1 MKKKLALLLVAI
13 MCVTCL
19 FTGCN
24 KGDSEGTSSESGT
37 TESGSEEKET
47 VPITELYNKGQYEGI
62 DMSEYVTIG
71 ELAGLI
77 KLEESDYTVTE
88 EEIQKEI
95 DSYRES
101 YGEVKEVEDRDTV
114 QDGDVVNIDYV
125 GRCSCGIK
133 FQGGSATDYDLTIG
147 SGSFIDGFESGL
159 IGAKKGDTVE
169 LKVTFP
175 SDYKQDADLAGEQ
188 VVFTVTINTI
198 SANILADY
206 NDELVDE
213 ITNGIYTTVEEF
225 NKYIETQLRVDKKGA
240 VLDKLLTEL
249 EKNATYTSKVDALV
263 EESYNEAV
271 KYYEEYAGMYG
282 YTLEKFA
289 TAMGFSSEDAL
300 REAIKQDAT
309 TEVHNELLIYAYGN
323 AVGFTLSDEKALE
336 VLNDLVLLQGYESGE
351 EVLTAYGAEMIR
363 TEVYSEALSDI
374 IIESYK

>member
-24 KGDSEGTSSESGT
+24 EGNSDGTSSGSDV
-37 TESGSEEKET
+37 TESGSEEKEL
-47 VPITELYNKGQYEGI
+47 VSITELYKKGQYEGI

-71 ELAGLI
+71 ALAGLI

-95 DSYRES
+95 NGYRES
-101 YGEVKEVEDRDTV
+101 YGEIKEVKDRDTV

-133 FQGGSATDYDLTIG
+133 FQGGSATDHDLTIG

-213 ITNGIYTTVEEF
+213 ITKGVYTTVEEF

-282 YTLEKFA
+282 YTLEKLA
-289 TAMGFSSEDAL
+289 TAMGFSSVDAL
-300 REAIKQDAT
+300 REAIKKDAT

-336 VLNDLVLLQGYESGE
+336 VLNDLVLLQGHESGE
-351 EVLTAYGAEMIR
+351 EVLTAYGADVIR

-374 IIESYK
+374 IIENYK

>member
-24 KGDSEGTSSESGT
+24 KGDSEGTSSGSDT

-101 YGEVKEVEDRDTV
+101 YGEVKEVEGRDTV

-133 FQGGSATDYDLTIG
+133 FEGGSAKDFDLTIG

-198 SANILADY
+198 SANILAEY
-206 NDELVDE
+206 NDAFVDE
-213 ITNGIYTTVEEF
+213 ITEGAYTTVEDF
-225 NKYIETQLRVDKKGA
+225 NKYIETQLRVDKKGT
-240 VLDKLLTEL
+240 VLNKLLTEL
-249 EKNATYTSKVDALV
+249 EKSATYTSKVDALV

-271 KYYEEYAGMYG
+271 KYYEEYASMYG

-300 REAIKQDAT
+300 REVIKKDAT
-309 TEVHNELLIYAYGN
+309 TEVHNELLTYAYGN

-363 TEVYSEALSDI
+363 TEVYSEALSEI
-374 IIESYK
+374 IVENYK